1 MPRFLNPPTV
11 PSPSSRYSQAV
22 AVGPAYKRVIV
33 SGQFGADAHGNLADG
48 IEAQMELAFDNFL
61 KLIAAADLTPEDV
74 VRVNAY
80 VTVKGAMG
88 LFRTIREARL
98 GKAKP
103 ASTFMEVGGLSMPLH
118 LVEIDGE
125 AVREAPLPPD
135 NVRQPGQ
142 PRG

>member
-11 PSPSSRYSQAV
+11 PFPTSRYSQAV
-22 AVGPAYKRVIV
+22 ALGPSTKRVIV
-33 SGQFGADAHGNLADG
+33 SSQIGADAEGNLADG

-61 KLIAAADLTPEDV
+61 KVVTAADLTLEDV

-80 VTVKGAMG
+80 VTVTGSMG
-88 LFRTIREARL
+88 LFRSVRESRL

-103 ASTFMEVGGLSMPLH
+103 ASTYLEVSGLSMPLH

-125 AVREAPLPPD
+125 AVREAPFAPGSGSLPS
-135 NVRQPGQ
+135 VR
-142 PRG
+142 RR